1 MPAAKEALTNQW
13 KHRLEQWHASG
24 QTIAVWCRERAI
36 AIHVFYYWRKKIMP
50 SKINPVQ
57 TQSKFVEL
65 FDSEDSTSGVSID
78 YYGITV
84 RLAKDF
90 HPESLLS
97 CLKTLRRI

>member
-24 QTIAVWCRERAI
+24 QTMAVWCRERTI
-36 AIHVFYYWRKKIMP
+36 ATYVFYYWRKKLML
-50 SKINPVQ
+50 SKINSVQ

-65 FDSEDSTSGVSID
+65 FDNEDSISGVSID
-78 YYGITV
+78 YHGITI

-90 HPESLLS
+90 HAESLLS
-97 CLKTLRRI
+97 CLQTLRRI